1 MLFCFFEMKIKNLFH
16 KFLESNSTGGILLLC
31 CVVISLLIANTS
43 FADVFQQLLDTHV
56 GGNILGLHLR
66 YSVLMWINDGLMA
79 VFFLLVGLEIKREI
93 VDGELSSFKKASLPI
108 LAAFGG
114 VMFPALIFTAFAHS
128 TEYASGWGIPVAT
141 DIAFALAV
149 IMMLGKRVPVGLRV
163 FLAALAI
170 VDDLCAILII
180 ALFYSSALNF
190 VYLGF
195 ALFVFVSLLLMNRK
209 GIKSLSVYIVGGI
222 AMWYLI
228 HHSGVHATI
237 AGVLTAFAVPMRHG
251 DENSPLIKLEHVL
264 VRPVN
269 LLIMPIFALAN
280 TNIMLDVRMLENIT
294 TPLGL
299 GICCGLFFGKPI
311 GILLFSWL
319 SIRLKISYL
328 PSGVRWRHIL
338 GAGVLAGIGFTMSIF
353 IANLSFSDAFILGEA
368 KLFIL
373 LTSIFAGICGF
384 LFLKFYSAS
393 LRSH

>member
-1 MLFCFFEMKIKNLFH
+1 MKIKSLFH
-16 KFLESNSTGGILLLC
+16 KFLESNSTGGIFLLC
-31 CVVISLLIANTS
+31 CVVVSLLIANS
-43 FADVFQQLLDTHV
+43 SLSDGFQRLLDAQI
-56 GGNILGLHLR
+56 GGDVLGLHLR
-66 YSVLMWINDGLMA
+66 YSTLMWINDGLMA

-93 VDGELSSFKKASLPI
+93 VAGELSSFKKASLPI
-108 LAAFGG
+108 LAAMGG
-114 VMFPALIFTAFAHS
+114 VLFPALIFTAFAYG

-149 IMMLGKRVPVGLRV
+149 IMMLGRRVPIGLRV

-170 VDDLCAILII
+170 ADDLCAILII
-180 ALFYSSALNF
+180 AVFYSSELNF
-190 VYLGF
+190 VYLGL
-195 ALFVFVSLLLMNRK
+195 ALLIFVSLLWMNKK
-209 GIKSLSVYIVGGI
+209 GVKHLWVYIVGGLI
-222 AMWYLI
+222 LWYLI

-237 AGVLTAFAVPMRHG
+237 AGVLTAFAIPLRSG
-251 DENSPLIKLEHVL
+251 DDHSPLIRLEHAL

-280 TNIMLDVRMLENIT
+280 TNIVLDVSMLQNLT

-328 PSGVRWRHIL
+328 PSGVKWAHIL
-338 GAGVLAGIGFTMSIF
+338 GAGMLAGIGFTMSIF

-384 LFLKFYSAS
+384 LFLRIYSAS
-393 LRSH
+393 LRSE